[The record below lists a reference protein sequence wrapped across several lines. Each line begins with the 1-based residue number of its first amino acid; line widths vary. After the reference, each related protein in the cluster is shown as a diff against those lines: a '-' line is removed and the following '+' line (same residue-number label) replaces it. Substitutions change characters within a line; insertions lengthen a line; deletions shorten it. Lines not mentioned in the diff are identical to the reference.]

1 MPMSPRLLRP
11 RASGGYGLDAL
22 DWRSRVIANGGTV
35 SATTMKAVDD
45 FCKAIVIGGIRDRFF
60 RLNLFAGDNLSAAL
74 VPIFR
79 GPSRTGTQYGS
90 ATDTNYNF
98 VTGDY
103 AETGSNGGLL
113 GNGSNKS
120 LQTGL
125 FLGDIA
131 TPYDA
136 HCSVYW
142 TGTDPVSTQR
152 WLGTFADGTFMC
164 ETSGNSVGGRAS
176 ENVFMSGTISATGT
190 AQRGHH
196 ITTRTA
202 DNDARHFRNGS
213 SIVQRTAS
221 ISSTFTSTVSLAVFG
236 AATDSIGGVNSPV
249 SRRILSYSCGKG
261 FSVSQASAYYN
272 AIQAFQTAL
281 SRNV

>member
-1 MPMSPRLLRP
+1 MAMSPRLLRP
-11 RASGGYGLDAL
+11 RAGGVHPDAGS
-22 DWRSRVIANGGTV
+22 WRSRAAANGGIV
-35 SATTMKAVDD
+35 SGTTLKAVDT
-45 FCKAIVIGGIRDRFF
+45 FCRAIDTAGLRDRFL
-60 RLNLFAGDNLSAAL
+60 RLSLMCGSNLAACL
-74 VPIFR
+74 TPLYR
-79 GPSRTGTQYGS
+79 GQSVSGTQFGTT
-90 ATDTNYNF
+90 TDTNYNF
-98 VTGDY
+98 VAGDY
-103 AETGSNGGLL
+103 EETGSSGGLL

-136 HCSVYW
+136 HAGVYW
-142 TGTDPVSTQR
+142 TGTDPVTTSR
-152 WLGTFADGTFMC
+152 WLGCFADGVFMC

-213 SIVQRTAS
+213 SIVQRTTS
-221 ISSTFTSTVSLAVFG
+221 ISATFTSTTSLSVFG
-236 AATDSIGGVNSPV
+236 AATDSVGGVNSPV
-249 SRRILSYSCGKG
+249 SRRILAYSFGKG
-261 FSVSQASAYYN
+261 FSVAQAASFYTAM
-272 AIQAFQTAL
+272 QAFQTAL
-281 SRNV
+281 TRNV